1 MQHNTHNVHIEIG
14 KEFCHD
20 KNEVQVHAQLL
31 NKLLLRI
38 TRSFGKDTDFPNR
51 NYLITGKRGS
61 GKSTFL
67 ENLLKLLLDNKE
79 TRTINPDIKFAK
91 LLEYDPSASTGGE
104 NYFILN
110 VFAALKTELD
120 HLGSCQCTRQNFPY
134 IDDCRDL
141 IRKLSNGLARRS
153 QGKAPLSGLSMDVV
167 AELTLENSDRDEYIR
182 TLFAELITKMC
193 QMKCISAYIITIDD
207 SDTSS
212 HQCFR
217 VMEALRLYLNH
228 PQIIV
233 LMTGD
238 KNMLLERIREHHF
251 KEFDTNYHQCE
262 NLRQDIRMNA
272 VVSHAGQYLL
282 KLFPLYNQHE
292 LQNLLTLS
300 RKTEPIILHIKHKCK
315 KTNDKGVC
323 EDVEESKPLRD
334 LVTRAFQETISHNIS
349 EIKPFV
355 DQFFCLP
362 LRAILQIVK
371 YWTDDNLWPILFA
384 TSNPAN
390 EHTISKLYSDKQS
403 IAYSVRMAL
412 KRVLQTEISSSRY
425 NFESLLAD
433 DGRTFYALMLKH
445 CRDMGDLEHGFYL
458 SGDMGGTKED
468 HNITMLLAVTF
479 GKIVKNLDGFLSY
492 LLYGPATVS
501 LYAKA
506 VEQYRRAIRKQD
518 ITTLNKLQDRFDN
531 YLHVGSWQSATRWAR
546 HANMIWCFD
555 SGFEG
560 IHSGILRL
568 RHPDR
573 IKELREF
580 AESRID
586 STIKEGRL
594 LDLIRVKTLE
604 MEEEGSESPENWP
617 SEKQY
622 TFIQKV
628 AESEEL
634 NQPSDTKAASATN
647 KRRDG
652 FREMAAIA
660 VSMSRSNERDNS
672 YFISIYSFLAF
683 ILKCLNVYKEHY
695 DGQES
700 QKGEPS
706 DISERETCEAIS
718 KLITRSIPI
727 KSCRNPEW
735 LIERHMYGARDKS
748 YNHESINP
756 IRGVLKDI
764 RHLKLLSRFLAY
776 EIFKWCK
783 ESLHPKAKGD
793 DLTPSKM
800 GSIWSDLY
808 YGLKHCGYHINA
820 ETLQPVYATGSGNE
834 RLKDY
839 YGNICNFEQAM
850 EFFISELSDTET
862 GTLST
867 EYKQRIKDFPLTDH
881 LYNAVKAFAELFPPI
896 QTNNK
901 DNGSGETASSN
912 ENP

>member
-1 MQHNTHNVHIEIG
+1 MQHNTHNVYIETG
-14 KEFCHD
+14 KEFRHD

-79 TRTINPDIKFAK
+79 TRTIDSDIKFAK

-262 NLRQDIRMNA
+262 NLRHDIRMNA

-315 KTNDKGVC
+315 KTNGKEVS

-362 LRAILQIVK
+362 LRAILQIIK
-371 YWTDDNLWPILFA
+371 YWTDDNLWTILFA

-390 EHTISKLYSDKQS
+390 EHTISELYSDKQS

-433 DGRTFYALMLKH
+433 DGRTFYALMLNH

-458 SGDMGGTKED
+458 SGDMGRTKED

-518 ITTLNKLQDRFDN
+518 ITTLKKLQDRFDN

-573 IKELREF
+573 IKTLQEF
-580 AESRID
+580 TAGKLKAMTAS
-586 STIKEGRL
+586 
-594 LDLIRVKTLE
+594 VKGKRPKNTKRNSLVSYSKNNLYKHLQKNKVRAQSHFLE
-604 MEEEGSESPENWP
+604 VIS
-617 SEKQY
+617 
-622 TFIQKV
+622 
-628 AESEEL
+628 L
-634 NQPSDTKAASATN
+634 
-647 KRRDG
+647 
-652 FREMAAIA
+652 A

-683 ILKCLNVYKEHY
+683 ILKCLNVYKENCSHLFTSDY
-695 DGQES
+695 SDEEKQEI
-700 QKGEPS
+700 Q
-706 DISERETCEAIS
+706 TCEAIAR
-718 KLITRSIPI
+718 LITKSIPI

-735 LIERHMYGARDKS
+735 LIDKQKTGEEDNS
-748 YNHESINP
+748 YNHETPNP
-756 IRGVLKDI
+756 FDSEETKEMPDGKYL
-764 RHLKLLSRFLAY
+764 HFQSRLLAY
-776 EIFKWCK
+776 EIYEWCERALNSVSSK
-783 ESLHPKAKGD
+783 VED

-800 GSIWSDLY
+800 GDIWSNMY
-808 YGLKHCGYHINA
+808 YGLKQQGYHINID
-820 ETLQPVYATGSGNE
+820 TLSEVYSKENRAVND
-834 RLKDY
+834 RLKSY
-839 YGNICNFEQAM
+839 YGHIHNFRQAM
-850 EFFISELSDTET
+850 RFLIGELSDTET

-867 EYKQRIKDFPLTDH
+867 EYKQRIKGFPLTEH
-881 LYNAVKAFAELFPPI
+881 LYNAVKAFAELFPPT
-896 QTNNK
+896 QANNK